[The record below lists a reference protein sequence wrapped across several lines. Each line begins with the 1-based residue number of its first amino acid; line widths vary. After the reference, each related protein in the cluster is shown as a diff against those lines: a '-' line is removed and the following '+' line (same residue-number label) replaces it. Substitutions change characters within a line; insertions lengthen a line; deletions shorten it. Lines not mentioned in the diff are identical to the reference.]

1 LEPSAGR
8 IREPAMRE
16 AAVETPSPYRRR
28 ESVATGGP
36 SGSAPAASG
45 RVSAGGAGE
54 SDAPASETVVTI
66 PTLREVMTPAPTCV
80 APESSVLQLVR
91 LLHAKRFRHLLVT
104 TDRGKLVGIISDR
117 DVVRCFGP
125 TAYPDEELL
134 AGIRAEQIMSRDVI
148 TIPSDLTLAG
158 ALDVM
163 YDHGVSC
170 LPIVDG
176 QRLTGIVTTSDLMR
190 LLRRLVAGE

>member
-1 LEPSAGR
+1 
-8 IREPAMRE
+8 MRE
-16 AAVETPSPYRRR
+16 AAVESPSPYRRR

-36 SGSAPAASG
+36 SGSAAAAPG
-45 RVSAGGAGE
+45 RAAA
-54 SDAPASETVVTI
+54 SDAPSSETAVTI

-80 APESSVLQLVR
+80 APEASVLQLVR

-104 TDRGKLVGIISDR
+104 TDGGKLVGIISDR

-125 TAYPDEELL
+125 TAYPDEDLL

-148 TIPSDLTLAG
+148 TITSDLTLAG

-163 YDHGVSC
+163 HDHGVSC

-176 QRLTGIVTTSDLMR
+176 ERLTGIVTTSDLMR
-190 LLRRLVAGE
+190 LLRRLVAEA